1 MSQNKEVESKILEVY
16 FEDISKKIVSIGW
29 VLEFYKQKFTAIWME
44 NELWYKFRI
53 RKEADKVNI
62 EHKELSPWKDWVK
75 EALETLMRAID
86 FEEARMFFPK
96 IWFQEVSFSVKN
108 RTSYIL
114 DLEQSW
120 EWKVNIVI
128 DEYSDL
134 DGFVIPAF
142 IEIEALNRDVIVKVA
157 KLLWFSESDLK
168 DWWAR
173 SLMEYYK
180 DKQ

>member
-1 MSQNKEVESKILEVY
+1 MSQNKEVESKILEVD

-29 VLEFYKQKFTAIWME
+29 VLEFYKQKFTAIWMK

-62 EHKELSPWKDWVK
+62 EHKELSPW
-75 EALETLMRAID
+75 
-86 FEEARMFFPK
+86 FH
-96 IWFQEVSFSVKN
+96 EVSFSVKN

>member
-1 MSQNKEVESKILEVY
+1 MESKILEVD
-16 FEDISKKIVSIGW
+16 FENISQKIVSIWW

-44 NELWYKFRI
+44 NELGYKFRI

-75 EALETLMRAID
+75 EAVETLMRAID
-86 FEEARMFFPK
+86 FEEARIFFPK
-96 IWFQEVSFSVKN
+96 IGFQEVSFSVKN

-114 DLEQSW
+114 DLESSG

-134 DGFVIPAF
+134 DGLEIPAF
-142 IEIEALNRDVIVKVA
+142 IEIEARNRDIIVKVA
-157 KLLWFSESDLK
+157 KILWYTEADLK
-168 DWWAR
+168 DWGAR

-180 DKQ
+180 NKNS